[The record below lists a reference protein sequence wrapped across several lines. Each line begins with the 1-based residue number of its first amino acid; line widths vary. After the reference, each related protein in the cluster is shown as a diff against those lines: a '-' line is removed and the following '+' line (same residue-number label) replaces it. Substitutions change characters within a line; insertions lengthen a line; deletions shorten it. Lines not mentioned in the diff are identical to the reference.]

1 LRKGDRNVADE
12 TKIEEEKS
20 SLLSKILTPVLL
32 AVLAGGTSPWW
43 FNALRGKSEQKQVSV
58 APSIISQPP
67 AVSQGEPATTASR
80 DFFVGRWQVSQETAA
95 GSGMNTVDYYD
106 NGKFEGHALVVS
118 GEQGRNIGESGTWQV
133 EILSAQSFRLRLLF
147 DNGSQW
153 TGKFKIIDKDHI
165 HNLDENYIAER
176 VN

>member
-1 LRKGDRNVADE
+1 MADE
-12 TKIEEEKS
+12 TKIAEEKS
-20 SLLSKILTPVLL
+20 SILGKIITPVLI

-43 FNALRGKSEQKQVSV
+43 LNALRGKHEEKPVSV
-58 APSIISQPP
+58 APSVVSQPP
-67 AVSQGEPATTASR
+67 AVSQVEPATTATR
-80 DFFVGRWQVSQETAA
+80 DFFVGRWQVNQETAA

-118 GEQGRNIGESGTWQV
+118 GMQGRNIGESGTWQV
-133 EILSAQSFRLRLLF
+133 EILSAQSFRLKLQF
-147 DNGSQW
+147 DNGTEW